1 MGLSHQGYWS
11 GLPFPPPGDLPNP
24 FNLCS
29 KPMRYMLLFARDL
42 FTIQRSQ
49 MIPNIINP
57 SKGQFVLILMIKIF
71 VSKSTSI
78 LVVCLC
84 AHARTLSVLSNSL
97 QPPGQLPARCLS
109 MEFSRQEYWSGLPF
123 PIPALLLTQGSKS
136 CLLCLLHRQ
145 MDSLLLHH
153 LGNPISW
160 LA

>member
-1 MGLSHQGYWS
+1 MRLSHQEYWS
-11 GLPFPPPGDLPNP
+11 GLPFPLPGDLPNP

-29 KPMRYMLLFARDL
+29 KPMRCMLLFAGDL

-49 MIPNIINP
+49 IIPNINP
-57 SKGQFVLILMIKIF
+57 SKGQFVLSLMIKIF

-84 AHARTLSVLSNSL
+84 EHARTLSVLSNSL
-97 QPPGQLPARCLS
+97 QPPGQLAARCLS
-109 MEFSRQEYWSGLPF
+109 IEFSRQEYWSRLPF
-123 PIPALLLTQGSKS
+123 PIPAVLLTQGSKS

-153 LGNPISW
+153 LGNPLSW